1 VARLLLKF
9 GKTMSRIGNLPVS
22 IPSGVTVTVD
32 KRLVTVTGPK
42 GTLTLPVPQKITV
55 EVKDNQVIVGRL
67 SEDKKIK
74 ANHGTTRAHL
84 NNMIKGV
91 VTPWTKQM
99 EIRGTGYK
107 FAVNGNKLIVTAGF
121 INPREVIAPEGISF
135 QLDDETKL
143 TISGINKVIVGQI
156 ASNIRKIRKP
166 EPYKGKGIRYL
177 NEFIKLKAGKTAKA

>member
-1 VARLLLKF
+1 
-9 GKTMSRIGNLPVS
+9 MSRIGNLPVS
-22 IPSGVTVTVD
+22 IPAGVTVTVD
-32 KRLVTVTGPK
+32 KQLITVTGPK
-42 GTLTLPVPQKITV
+42 GTLTLPVPFKINIV
-55 EVKDNQVIVGRL
+55 IKDNQVIVSRL

-74 ANHGTTRAHL
+74 ANHGTTRAHI
-84 NNMIKGV
+84 NNMVTGV

-121 INPREVIAPEGISF
+121 INPVEITAQEGVSF
-135 QLDDETKL
+135 QLADETKL
-143 TISGINKVIVGQI
+143 TVSGINKVFVGQT